1 MELSNVQWNGRA
13 YAEFRDYLLSYSDEK
28 YRAFQSGLCKTSKYP
43 IIGVRLPIMQKI
55 SSEIVK
61 GKPLYFLMAASVQ
74 SYEEIMIRGLVTAK
88 LKMPLAEK
96 FVYIEEF
103 LPYIDNWAVCDSFCT
118 ALKPKK
124 NELYMLFEFC
134 KEHAF
139 SQNTY
144 EARAAVVL
152 MMRYLLTDEFGED
165 VISIL
170 ENIDCSEYYVGMA
183 VAWALSESFIKFR
196 EKTLE
201 VFSSGNIDA
210 VTQNRAI
217 QKIRDSYRVSDSD
230 KALVNS
236 LKR

>member
-1 MELSNVQWNGRA
+1 MELSKVQWNGRA
-13 YAEFRDYLLSYSDEK
+13 YAEFRDYLLSFSDEK
-28 YRAFQSGLCKTSKYP
+28 YRAFHSGLCKTSRYP

-144 EARAAVVL
+144 ETRTAVVL

-170 ENIDCSEYYVGMA
+170 ENIDCTEYYVGMA
-183 VAWALSESFIKFR
+183 VAWALSESFIKF
-196 EKTLE
+196 
-201 VFSSGNIDA
+201 
-210 VTQNRAI
+210 
-217 QKIRDSYRVSDSD
+217 
-230 KALVNS
+230 
-236 LKR
+236 

>member
-1 MELSNVQWNGRA
+1 MELSKVQWNGRA
-13 YAEFRDYLLSYSDEK
+13 YAEFRDYLLSFSDEK
-28 YRAFQSGLCKTSKYP
+28 YRAFHSGLCKTSKYP

-144 EARAAVVL
+144 ETRTAVVL

-170 ENIDCSEYYVGMA
+170 ENILDH
-183 VAWALSESFIKFR
+183 
-196 EKTLE
+196 
-201 VFSSGNIDA
+201 SSGHALCLVAQTIHRLSDRKKTRTFRHFS
-210 VTQNRAI
+210 VCVGSRRLSFCINRGF
-217 QKIRDSYRVSDSD
+217 RFYRRFD
-230 KALVNS
+230 
-236 LKR
+236 RI

>member
-1 MELSNVQWNGRA
+1 MV
-13 YAEFRDYLLSYSDEK
+13 
-28 YRAFQSGLCKTSKYP
+28 
-43 IIGVRLPIMQKI
+43 
-55 SSEIVK
+55 
-61 GKPLYFLMAASVQ
+61 
-74 SYEEIMIRGLVTAK
+74 RGLVTAK
-88 LKMPLAEK
+88 LKMTLAEK

-144 EARAAVVL
+144 EARTAVVL

-170 ENIDCSEYYVGMA
+170 ENIDCTEYYVGMA
-183 VAWALSESFIKFR
+183 VAWGLLERFLKIRERKLEGFLSG
-196 EKTLE
+196 E
-201 VFSSGNIDA
+201 VDA
-210 VTQNRAI
+210 ATQKKGI
-217 QKIRDSYRVSDSD
+217 QKKKES
-230 KALVNS
+230 
-236 LKR
+236 

>member
-1 MELSNVQWNGRA
+1 MELSKVQWNGRA
-13 YAEFRDYLLSYSDEK
+13 YAEFRDYLLSFSDEK
-28 YRAFQSGLCKTSKYP
+28 YRAFHSGLCKTSKYP

-144 EARAAVVL
+144 ETLYSCCFDDALSFNGRIRRGRHFDFGKYRL
-152 MMRYLLTDEFGED
+152 YRILCRYGGCLGSFGELYK
-165 VISIL
+165 IPR
-170 ENIDCSEYYVGMA
+170 ENA
-183 VAWALSESFIKFR
+183 
-196 EKTLE
+196 
-201 VFSSGNIDA
+201 
-210 VTQNRAI
+210 
-217 QKIRDSYRVSDSD
+217 
-230 KALVNS
+230 
-236 LKR
+236 

>member
-1 MELSNVQWNGRA
+1 MDFMELSKVQWNGRT
-13 YAEFRDYLLSYSDEK
+13 YAEFRDYLLSFSDEK
-28 YRAFQSGLCKTSKYP
+28 YRAFHSGLCKTSKYP

-88 LKMPLAEK
+88 LNMPLAEK

-144 EARAAVVL
+144 ETRTAVVL

-170 ENIDCSEYYVGMA
+170 ENIDCTEYYVGMA
-183 VAWALSESFIKFR
+183 VAWLFRRALINSER
-196 EKTLE
+196 E
-201 VFSSGNIDA
+201 
-210 VTQNRAI
+210 R
-217 QKIRDSYRVSDSD
+217 
-230 KALVNS
+230 
-236 LKR
+236 LKYFHRGM